1 MDTWITCT
9 FWLLWCYEHLC
20 TTISVSVLN
29 SFGGSYNRS
38 RIAEPSIAKNYLAP
52 NVSKTK
58 KLWFMISSNV
68 QKFQPLLF
76 TFFFCL
82 LFLFMEFQ
90 LYLYLFGLLCS
101 VLHFYVSFPV
111 SSCSLTCFYAMSN
124 CLVFPMYFSFKY

>member
-38 RIAEPSIAKNYLAP
+38 RIAGPSIAKNYLAP

-76 TFFFCL
+76 TFFFLSSLSLYGIPIVFIFVRPFMLCSSFL
-82 LFLFMEFQ
+82 CFISCIFMFTDLFL
-90 LYLYLFGLLCS
+90 CN
-101 VLHFYVSFPV
+101 V
-111 SSCSLTCFYAMSN
+111 
-124 CLVFPMYFSFKY
+124 

>member
-76 TFFFCL
+76 TFFFSVFSFSLWNSNCIYICSAFYA
-82 LFLFMEFQ
+82 LFFIFMFHF
-90 LYLYLFGLLCS
+90 LYLH
-101 VLHFYVSFPV
+101 VH
-111 SSCSLTCFYAMSN
+111 
-124 CLVFPMYFSFKY
+124 